1 MNIITSLVDLGLT
14 EKEAELYLALLPRG
28 QAPASILA
36 KALGQPRSSTR
47 FTLEQMVKKGI
58 ISEIEKHATSIYI
71 LEDPENLGRMLS
83 KQKSDIEFREKK
95 LEEILKILHTMI
107 KGASGLPKV
116 TYYEGIE
123 DVSEMVIVANNQIKN
138 IYEFGTGD
146 YVEQHYPEIV
156 KRFNERFIKIPNRTV
171 SSIRGNKYRELY
183 KKYKPK
189 VQLRNKFFTTVEE
202 IKTGVTMGENTTI
215 ISVFVE
221 NDIAGIKIE
230 SENITKN
237 LISIFQEVWGKL
249 PE

>member
-1 MNIITSLVDLGLT
+1 MNIITSLVELGLSD
-14 EKEAELYLALLPRG
+14 KEAELYMALLPRG

-58 ISEIEKHATSIYI
+58 ITEIEKHATSIYI

-95 LEEILKILHTMI
+95 LEEVMKVLSAMI

-123 DVSEMVIVANNQIKN
+123 DVSEMVIVAHSQIKN
-138 IYEFGTGD
+138 IYSFSTGD
-146 YVEQHYPEIV
+146 YVEEYYPEVV
-156 KRFNERFIKIPNRTV
+156 KRFNERFVKIPNRQV
-171 SSIRGNKYRELY
+171 LSLSGNKYQELY
-183 KKYKPK
+183 KTYKK
-189 VQLRNKFFTTVEE
+189 SEHRKNKFFKTIYE
-202 IKTGVTMGENTTI
+202 IKTGITLGENTTA
-215 ISVFVE
+215 ISVFIE